1 MTWKLAAHFH
11 IHYPRGNDIPSPLVD
26 SRKDIGW
33 AGVLEQTRVDNHASV
48 SMIKRCGLQEAKDT
62 VSVVVN
68 RTGGHIK
75 R

>member
-1 MTWKLAAHFH
+1 MLK
-11 IHYPRGNDIPSPLVD
+11 
-26 SRKDIGW
+26 
-33 AGVLEQTRVDNHASV
+33 QTRVDNHATV
-48 SMIKRCGLQEAKDT
+48 GMIKRCGLQEAKDT